1 MTSRRQIQTW
11 CGSVYSRIT
20 LTRITTF
27 FFIFSILVSLIQGII
42 HSFLHSID
50 YDQKVFLSAIT
61 AAGGIPSSNIT
72 FLQGSAGKL
81 KLEMCNDIP
90 HGLFGQ
96 KIRPCITVFDSALRL
111 NTDLPSVS
119 RTFDW
124 RRGARVVD
132 SEGAVILQS
141 PAASGAVFLTQRCV
155 QTLVEPLQRVTNA
168 RREDLA
174 HIFLQ
179 LWLLGISVFA
189 IVQDSVPHILT
200 AIVTRVLVAAWSI
213 YAVWRTKYHAD
224 AYEEIY
230 TRSGTP
236 CSLDIFSEYFNTR
249 LSIQIADTTTNLVAL
264 GIALYLSFELL
275 KTYGSQSFKCV
286 GAPEHVQ
293 RINKLFLAF
302 LACLQL
308 EVFILVTGMSMWI
321 DVLLNTAI
329 AKISDHTPE
338 YIACFTTS
346 AVVRYP
352 NYLAISRRLHS
363 LTIISL
369 STYTASRAL
378 DRHGTPPP
386 PLPSLGSM
394 MTKRLPLFLL
404 QGWYAIKRE
413 RRKLTV
419 AFLVIAF
426 IIITGWSVMFYSI
439 VYRWTFVEWPYLAV
453 FTVASLTL
461 LLISTVLGI
470 VCRLNFGKGHAEYL
484 QAEAALSS
492 QNFTKEVFTRDDKK
506 EEFDLVEPGKIYYV
520 QTRETDISE
529 SPGYISQ
536 LPQLS
541 KLDAPFQLSSNRV

>member
-27 FFIFSILVSLIQGII
+27 FFIFSILISLIQGII
-42 HSFLHSID
+42 HSLLHSID

-72 FLQGSAGKL
+72 FLQGSAGKR

-96 KIRPCITVFDSALRL
+96 VVRPCITVFDSALRL

-124 RRGARVVD
+124 RRGAKVVD

-155 QTLVEPLQRVTNA
+155 QTLVEPQQRVTNV

-174 HIFLQ
+174 FIFLQ
-179 LWLLGISVFA
+179 LWLLAISVFA

-200 AIVTRVLVAAWSI
+200 AIVSRILVAAWSI
-213 YAVWRTKYHAD
+213 YAVWRTKSDAD

-346 AVVRYP
+346 AVVLVP
-352 NYLAISRRLHS
+352 WIV
-363 LTIISL
+363 
-369 STYTASRAL
+369 
-378 DRHGTPPP
+378 
-386 PLPSLGSM
+386 M
-394 MTKRLPLFLL
+394 
-404 QGWYAIKRE
+404 GWYAIKRE
-413 RRKLTV
+413 KRKLTV

-439 VYRWTFVEWPYLAV
+439 VYRWTFVEWPFLAV

-461 LLISTVLGI
+461 LLTSIVLGI

-484 QAEAALSS
+484 HAEAALSS
-492 QNFTKEVFTRDDKK
+492 QNFTKEVFTRDEKK
-506 EEFDLVEPGKIYYV
+506 EEFDLMEPGKIYYV
-520 QTRETDISE
+520 QTRETDITD

-541 KLDAPFQLSSNRV
+541 KLDAPFQPSPTRV